1 MNTVIQKSVENI
13 LNSPRDLID
22 KAKSQGFIETTKRNL
37 DGNVQGKVRLYEEGP
52 KFAAV
57 LE

>member
-22 KAKSQGFIETTKRNL
+22 KAKSQGFTETTKRNL
-37 DGNVQGKVRLYEEGP
+37 DGNV
-52 KFAAV
+52 
-57 LE
+57 